1 MLRSP
6 CQSSGSDLKKEYQI
20 SAVAMDLP
28 RGHHLRMELTTVR
41 VSLSQLR
48 DELLDAE
55 VERLTDAEL
64 EAKFEKAAKQV
75 GAG

>member
-1 MLRSP
+1 
-6 CQSSGSDLKKEYQI
+6 
-20 SAVAMDLP
+20 
-28 RGHHLRMELTTVR
+28 MELTTVR